1 MGYPNYQGQ
10 GASNN
15 VNHQQGQS
23 IMQTQMRSSNQSMHP
38 QSQAP
43 MSNHQVHQGQF
54 LPMQQQQQSYM
65 PNESFSAPATPF
77 SSQHGSSNGF
87 FQQYT
92 SQSQHSMHKEHP
104 MIHDRVKRR
113 RHSLYE
119 GASKPQA
126 QVQQVQVHVQPAG
139 EMHSYSTGPYPA

>member
-1 MGYPNYQGQ
+1 
-10 GASNN
+10 
-15 VNHQQGQS
+15 
-23 IMQTQMRSSNQSMHP
+23 
-38 QSQAP
+38 
-43 MSNHQVHQGQF
+43 
-54 LPMQQQQQSYM
+54 MQQHHHQQSYM

-87 FQQYT
+87 FQHYA

-119 GASKPQA
+119 GASKQQT
-126 QVQQVQVHVQPAG
+126 QVQVQPAG
-139 EMHSYSTGPYPA
+139 EMYSYSTGPYPADDPFEPTALDEIIASS